1 MKRFKRVLV
10 ANRGEIAVRVMRTL
24 RELDI
29 ETVAVYSD
37 PDEFAPHVLMADHA
51 VRLGPA
57 AASESYLNQEKN
69 LNVIRDLD
77 VDGVHPGYG
86 LLSENAEFAEA
97 VTDAGVTFIG
107 PPPGAMRAMAN
118 KTDARETMIAASV
131 PVVPGGTVEEAESV
145 GFPLLVKASAGGGG
159 KGMRRVFSPDE
170 LDEAIASCQREGA
183 KSFGSDHVYLERL
196 VMRPRHVEI
205 QVLADSHGNCVHL
218 FERECSVQRRHQK
231 VVEEAPSPVL
241 TEETRAAMGA
251 AAVAAAKA
259 VGYVNAGTVEFLLD
273 ESGEFFFLEM
283 NTRLQVEHPVTE
295 LTTGLDLV
303 AEQVRIACGEPLGYE
318 QSDLSQNG
326 HAIEVRV
333 YAEDPATFLPQI
345 GTIQHLRIPEGP
357 GIRHDAGIYAG
368 WEVGL
373 DYDPMLAK
381 LCVWAPTREQA
392 VMRMRRALDDYVL
405 TGVTTNLELLRHV
418 LRHPAYLAGD
428 TTTAFLDEYPYEVPE
443 TVSDISLI
451 ARAVAATTGG
461 QVTVSGGPAVAGEQY
476 SPWEMLGGKRL

>member
-1 MKRFKRVLV
+1 MKRFNRVLV

-24 RELDI
+24 QELGI

-37 PDEFAPHVLMADHA
+37 PDAKAPHVLMADYA

-57 AASESYLNQEKN
+57 AATESYLNQTRLLE
-69 LNVIRDLD
+69 VIRDFD
-77 VDGVHPGYG
+77 VDAVHPGYG
-86 LLSENAEFAEA
+86 LLSENAEFATA
-97 VTDAGVTFIG
+97 VTDAGVVFIG

-118 KTDARETMIAASV
+118 KTDARATMIAAGV
-131 PVVPGGTVEEAESV
+131 PVVPGGPVEEAERV
-145 GFPLLVKASAGGGG
+145 GYPLLVKASAGGGG
-159 KGMRRVFSPDE
+159 KGMRRVFLPED
-170 LDEAIASCQREGA
+170 LDEAVASCQREGA
-183 KSFGSDHVYLERL
+183 KSFGSDHVYVERL

-205 QVLADSHGNCVHL
+205 QVLADSHGECVHL

-241 TEETRAAMGA
+241 QPDTRAAMGA

-303 AEQVRIACGEPLGYE
+303 AEQVRIACGEPLGYVQDDLA
-318 QSDLSQNG
+318 QSG
-326 HAIEVRV
+326 HAIEVRL

-345 GTIQHLRIPEGP
+345 GTIQHLRVPEGP

-368 WEVGL
+368 WEVGV

-381 LCVWAPTREQA
+381 LCVWAPSRAQA

-418 LRHPAYLAGD
+418 LRHQAFLDGD
-428 TTTAFLDEYPYEVPE
+428 TTTAFLDEYPYEPP
-443 TVSDISLI
+443 SQIDDACLI
-451 ARAVAATTGG
+451 ARALAAGQGASSVA
-461 QVTVSGGPAVAGEQY
+461 QSGGRDGVDLH
-476 SPWEMLGGKRL
+476 SPWDRLGGKRL